1 MVELYGTICLQVP
14 YTSLCTRYYLRTF
27 AQFKYRTHLFRFNFT
42 KSSLVKKNFHYLT
55 DDVIVHPL
63 SPTYLNHGEKH
74 DPLFA
79 MGRAAKRKREK
90 YQPHIDMLRSAQ
102 AVVAGLRK
110 IVFRPCAFTSLG
122 GLSADSVKFINAA
135 AGLLKHK
142 ATAALRLRPR
152 DDGLLPQQLAK
163 RLRFRARAMIQA
175 AIMRGN
181 SLLASAVGL

>member
-1 MVELYGTICLQVP
+1 MAFCLI
-14 YTSLCTRYYLRTF
+14 YSL
-27 AQFKYRTHLFRFNFT
+27 NV
-42 KSSLVKKNFHYLT
+42 S
-55 DDVIVHPL
+55 IPL
-63 SPTYLNHGEKH
+63 K
-74 DPLFA
+74 
-79 MGRAAKRKREK
+79 
-90 YQPHIDMLRSAQ
+90 
-102 AVVAGLRK
+102 
-110 IVFRPCAFTSLG
+110 
-122 GLSADSVKFINAA
+122 KFINAA

>member
-1 MVELYGTICLQVP
+1 
-14 YTSLCTRYYLRTF
+14 
-27 AQFKYRTHLFRFNFT
+27 
-42 KSSLVKKNFHYLT
+42 
-55 DDVIVHPL
+55 
-63 SPTYLNHGEKH
+63 
-74 DPLFA
+74 

-152 DDGLLPQQLAK
+152 DDGLLPHWPSDCGFEPERSCAAIPCLRQQLAYNCSQACSGPLLVFGDSADLFGYVCSCCLHGPLYV
-163 RLRFRARAMIQA
+163 LRDF
-175 AIMRGN
+175 
-181 SLLASAVGL
+181 SWFCS

>member
-1 MVELYGTICLQVP
+1 MDGAIGAARA
-14 YTSLCTRYYLRTF
+14 TSQKKGDVF
-27 AQFKYRTHLFRFNFT
+27 FVDDFKH
-42 KSSLVKKNFHYLT
+42 VHFHYLT

-163 RLRFRARAMIQA
+163 RLRFRA
-175 AIMRGN
+175 IMRGN